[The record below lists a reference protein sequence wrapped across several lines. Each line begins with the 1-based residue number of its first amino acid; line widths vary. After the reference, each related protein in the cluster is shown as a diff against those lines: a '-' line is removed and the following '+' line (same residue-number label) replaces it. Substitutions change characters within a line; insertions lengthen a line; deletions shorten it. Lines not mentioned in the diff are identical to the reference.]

1 MIVTTGQT
9 REGSGGGKSGT
20 GALLADFE
28 HPFEMLKACHERIKA
43 QCETLRRLAAHLPA
57 HGSDAQAQQAAS
69 NVMRYFD
76 GAGRHHHEDEEEDL
90 FPRMIAAAHGQN
102 VERLALLVS
111 ELQREHRDMEQMW
124 DGIRDTLEKIA
135 HGENAPLAEIE
146 VNRFCTLYHTH
157 IAIEEANMIPL
168 AAMLLGENDLSQIGR
183 AMAARRGVKL

>member
-1 MIVTTGQT
+1 MIVTSGQT
-9 REGSGGGKSGT
+9 REGGCDGKSGT
-20 GALLADFE
+20 GSLLADFE

-43 QCETLRRLAAHLPA
+43 QCETLRRLAAHLPT

-111 ELQREHRDMEQMW
+111 ELQREHRDMERMW
-124 DGIRDTLEKIA
+124 DGIRDTLEQIA
-135 HGENAPLAEIE
+135 HGENTPLAEIE

>member
-1 MIVTTGQT
+1 MIVASRQT
-9 REGSGGGKSGT
+9 RDGSRGGKSGT
-20 GALLADFE
+20 GSSLADFE
-28 HPFEMLKACHERIKA
+28 HPLDMLKACHERIAA
-43 QCETLRRLAAHLPA
+43 QCETLRRLATHLPV
-57 HGSDAQAQQAAS
+57 HGCDAQAQQAAS

-102 VERLALLVS
+102 VERVALLVS
-111 ELQREHRDMEQMW
+111 ELHREHRDMEQMW

-135 HGENAPLAEIE
+135 HGENTPFAEIE
-146 VNRFCTLYHTH
+146 VNRFCTLYHAH

-168 AAMLLGENDLSQIGR
+168 AAMLLGADDLTQVGR

>member
-1 MIVTTGQT
+1 MTATTRQASDGNK
-9 REGSGGGKSGT
+9 GGKPGMASP
-20 GALLADFE
+20 LSDFE
-28 HPFEMLKACHERIKA
+28 HPLEMLKACHDRIAA
-43 QCETLRRLAAHLPA
+43 QNEALRRLAAHLPA
-57 HGSDAQAQQAAS
+57 HGCDAQAQQAAS

-90 FPRMIAAAHGQN
+90 FPRMIAAARGQN
-102 VERLALLVS
+102 VERVSLLVS

-124 DGIRDTLEKIA
+124 GGIRDTLEKIA

-168 AAMLLGENDLSQIGR
+168 AAMLLGEDDLRQVGR
-183 AMAARRGVKL
+183 AMAARRGMKL

>member
-1 MIVTTGQT
+1 MIATSRQT
-9 REGSGGGKSGT
+9 RDGSRGGKSGI
-20 GALLADFE
+20 GSSPADFE
-28 HPFEMLKACHERIKA
+28 HPLEMLHACHDRIAA
-43 QCETLRRLAAHLPA
+43 QCETLRRLAAHLPT

-76 GAGRHHHEDEEEDL
+76 GAGRHHHEDEEQDL

-102 VERLALLVS
+102 VERVALLVS

-135 HGENAPLAEIE
+135 HGESTPLAEIE

-157 IAIEEANMIPL
+157 IAIEKANMIPL
-168 AAMLLGENDLSQIGR
+168 AAMLLGEDDLSQVGR
-183 AMAARRGVKL
+183 AMAARRGVRP

>member
-1 MIVTTGQT
+1 MIATSRQT
-9 REGSGGGKSGT
+9 RNGSRGGKSGI
-20 GALLADFE
+20 GSSPADFE
-28 HPFEMLKACHERIKA
+28 HPLEMLRACHDRIEA
-43 QCETLRRLAAHLPA
+43 QCETLRQLAAHLPT

-102 VERLALLVS
+102 VERVALLVS
-111 ELQREHRDMEQMW
+111 GLQSEHRDMEQMW
-124 DGIRDTLEKIA
+124 DGMRDTLEKLA
-135 HGENAPLAEIE
+135 HGESTPLAEIE

-157 IAIEEANMIPL
+157 IAMEEANMIPL
-168 AAMLLGENDLSQIGR
+168 AAMLLGADDLSQVGR

>member
-1 MIVTTGQT
+1 MIATTRQT
-9 REGSGGGKSGT
+9 WDGGGARKSGT
-20 GALLADFE
+20 GSSPADFE
-28 HPFEMLKACHERIKA
+28 HPLEMLAACHERIEA

-90 FPRMIAAAHGQN
+90 FPRMIAAARGQN
-102 VERLALLVS
+102 VERVALLVS
-111 ELQREHRDMEQMW
+111 ELQREHHDMEQMW
-124 DGIRDTLEKIA
+124 IGIRDTLEKIA
-135 HGENAPLAEIE
+135 HGENAPFAEIE

-168 AAMLLGENDLSQIGR
+168 AAMLLGEDDLAQVGR